1 VSDGDP
7 WPDEPD
13 EPTNP
18 GDKYLDRFD
27 GESAEPDPEA
37 ALAPSVPEETNAPE
51 GLFRA
56 FWGLVATINLGL
68 FAASL
73 GLMLVGF
80 RGQVREGGAVF
91 LLGVAALAYAG
102 HKYREVRQTDF
113 GDADDDGEPDDEVDA
128 DPDADDRPAADD

>member
-18 GDKYLDRFD
+18 GEKYLDRFD
-27 GESAEPDPEA
+27 GEAEEPEPDPEA
-37 ALAPSVPEETNAPE
+37 DLAPDIPDESNVPE

-73 GLMLVGF
+73 GLMLVVF
-80 RGQVREGGAVF
+80 RGQLREGGAVF
-91 LLGVAALAYAG
+91 LLGVAALTYAG
-102 HKYREVRQTDF
+102 WKYRQVQSSDYG
-113 GDADDDGEPDDEVDA
+113 GDSEAEEDEADDQP
-128 DPDADDRPAADD
+128 PADD